1 MRGNGSIV
9 RVEVITVRLHCRCQ
23 YPWNKEVQILKSTVE
38 EWPYVLGTVSG
49 GEETTL
55 L

>member
-9 RVEVITVRLHCRCQ
+9 RVEVIMVRLHCRLSISVEQ
-23 YPWNKEVQILKSTVE
+23 RVQILKSTVE